1 MNDSGFITLTRLNSD
16 EITGTRE
23 TAGIVEKYFS
33 LSQTYTTT
41 LKDISLGADEMK
53 IGDNILCLH
62 TLSDAEDMPGK
73 VGTDTRYEKLST
85 DRSDCR
91 LSFASPV
98 SVLLSCN
105 HIYNQYIFIDDHT
118 ENLKQFEKMARNI
131 HSLSKYSRANQINKS
146 WIEEYLNEAHSQGL
160 ISVRCH
166 CNIMAWSDDRD
177 ELKHIKNDV
186 GSQLALMEC
195 KPRHNTT
202 DTPTLFWAGIPGNQ
216 ADFPA
221 EESFYTFIEQALCL
235 FTEETN
241 YKSSLSPF
249 GIKMV
254 DRVTGKPLH
263 IDISDLPMKKVSLPI
278 ATSLYL
284 GRVVAVNHFHQ
295 SHGAPILRTKCARPA
310 G

>member
-1 MNDSGFITLTRLNSD
+1 MR
-16 EITGTRE
+16 
-23 TAGIVEKYFS
+23 
-33 LSQTYTTT
+33 
-41 LKDISLGADEMK
+41 
-53 IGDNILCLH
+53 IGDDILCLH

-98 SVLLSCN
+98 GVLLSCN

-118 ENLKQFEKMARNI
+118 ENLKQFEKMARNM

-202 DTPTLFWAGIPGNQ
+202 DTPTLFWRAY
-216 ADFPA
+216 PA
-221 EESFYTFIEQALCL
+221 IRRTS
-235 FTEETN
+235 
-241 YKSSLSPF
+241 
-249 GIKMV
+249 
-254 DRVTGKPLH
+254 RR
-263 IDISDLPMKKVSLPI
+263 KKVSTPLLNRLFAYSPKKRTTKVRFLPLVSRWWI
-278 ATSLYL
+278 GSQESRCTLI
-284 GRVVAVNHFHQ
+284 FQ
-295 SHGAPILRTKCARPA
+295 TCQ
-310 G
+310 